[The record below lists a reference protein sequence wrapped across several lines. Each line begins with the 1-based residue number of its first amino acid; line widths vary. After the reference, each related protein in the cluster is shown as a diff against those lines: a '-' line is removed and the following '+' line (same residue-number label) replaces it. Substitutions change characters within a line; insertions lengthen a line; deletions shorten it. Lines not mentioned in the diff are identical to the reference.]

1 MLLRYSCNRIVMT
14 SSSPQTR
21 VRSISQYMDTN
32 TAADPVP
39 AYPYEVDV
47 EDDEDIVVDPN
58 VVDIVERESFT
69 SALSPDITCQ
79 SPTTTPGL
87 NAMSV
92 SASTVP
98 EPVRRFAA
106 ELQHAIRFNVV
117 FFTFTQHQQRWPIT
131 VTDYPKS
138 IR

>member
-1 MLLRYSCNRIVMT
+1 MT
-14 SSSPQTR
+14 SSTTDS
-21 VRSISQYMDTN
+21 SQYMDTN

-117 FFTFTQHQQRWPIT
+117 FYYFHSTSTEVAHHSYRLSKIYTMRNIT
-131 VTDYPKS
+131 K
-138 IR
+138 